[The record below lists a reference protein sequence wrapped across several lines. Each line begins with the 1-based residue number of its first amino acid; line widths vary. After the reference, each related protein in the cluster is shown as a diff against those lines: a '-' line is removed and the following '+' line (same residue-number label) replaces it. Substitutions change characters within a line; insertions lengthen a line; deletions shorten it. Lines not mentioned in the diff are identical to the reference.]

1 MGAGSRFEP
10 FRVRE
15 TRFLSDALAAGVVES
30 DTRLH
35 AALYA
40 DASAATLTDAGLDLG
55 GVGVLRDGVLYDSD
69 GQRREIERPLQ
80 LFTRWYGFALTF
92 PAATIY
98 EP

>member
-1 MGAGSRFEP
+1 VGAGSRFEP

-15 TRFLSDALAAGVVES
+15 TQLLSDALGAGVVES

-40 DASAATLTDAGLDLG
+40 
-55 GVGVLRDGVLYDSD
+55 
-69 GQRREIERPLQ
+69 
-80 LFTRWYGFALTF
+80 LTF
-92 PAATIY
+92 PGTTIY

>member
-15 TRFLSDALAAGVVES
+15 TRLLSDALAAGVVES

-92 PAATIY
+92 PGSTIY